1 MDVADTTYV
10 APAVGEHEFTSGM
23 VTVVAEHVH
32 VRYRVYEDVKHT
44 LRSLVASAGR
54 RRRFREI
61 HAVNDISLEAH
72 AGEVIGVIGPNG
84 SGKSTLMQAIAGL
97 LPANEGAIYARATPM
112 LLGVGAVLNRS
123 LSGRRNILLGGL
135 ALGLTKQQVHERVK
149 EIIEFAGIGEAIDRP
164 MKTYSSGMSARLQ
177 FAISAA
183 VKPEILIIDEALA
196 VGDRDFKRKSRK
208 RIEDLRESA
217 GTVFLVTHSM
227 QDVRRTCTRALWLHD
242 GELKMDG
249 APDEV
254 IAAYEDSDI
263 RREKRLERTK
273 RRAERALQQLAEL
286 DEDEAAAVAESTAGD
301 SDSRGA

>member
-1 MDVADTTYV
+1 MDVAETTHV
-10 APAVGEHEFTSGM
+10 APAVGGAKIDEGL
-23 VTVVAEHVH
+23 VTVIVDHVH

-61 HAVNDISLEAH
+61 HAINDVSFKGH

-112 LLGVGAVLNRS
+112 LLGVGAVLNKT

-135 ALGLTKQQVHERVK
+135 ALGLTKQQVKKREK

-183 VKPEILIIDEALA
+183 VKPEILIVDEALA
-196 VGDRDFKRKSRK
+196 VGDRDFKRKSRR
-208 RIEDLRESA
+208 RIEKLRESA
-217 GTVFLVTHSM
+217 GTVFIVTHSM
-227 QDVRRTCTRALWLHD
+227 QDIRQSCTRALWLNE

-249 APDEV
+249 APEDV
-254 IAAYEDSDI
+254 IAAYQDSDM
-263 RREKRLERTK
+263 RREQRIKRTK
-273 RRAERALQQLAEL
+273 RKAERALQQLADL
-286 DEDEAAAVAESTAGD
+286 DEDEAAAVVESSPVET
-301 SDSRGA
+301 DSRPE